1 MKDDT
6 NIPFPQ
12 LVSFMIDGDKTVP
25 VPEVMTEPEVIRM
38 LRLDV
43 DGPRD
48 PKTTL
53 RFYREIGLL
62 KATRIGRRLR
72 YWRQEI
78 LCFLARQTEE
88 TQRRN
93 P

>member
-25 VPEVMTEPEVIRM
+25 VPEVMTETEVIRM